1 MGSTRGAT
9 LICVLNEEGHGPVT
23 DLGAGGAPSFEEV
36 AGRGGHF
43 VARGDWTVSHIAEL
57 DGELRRLSVPAT
69 QRVIIDL
76 SGITALDTAGAW
88 LVHRTAK
95 FFESGTAEI
104 EFAGG
109 ADAFRIL
116 LEEVARND
124 EPCDIE
130 PPRKNIII
138 QVLERVG
145 IATVAIWDQAVS
157 ITGFFG
163 LILTVLFRT
172 IINPRRL
179 RLTSMVYHMEEAGW
193 NAIPIVTLLTF
204 LIGAVLAYQGSVQL
218 RNFGAEVF
226 TVDLISI
233 SILREIGVLITAI
246 IVAGRSGSAFTAQ
259 IGSMKVHEEVDAMQ
273 TLALDPIEMLVLPRI
288 LALVLTLPLLVFG
301 ADIAGLAGGALVAW
315 VSLGISPTMF
325 ISRFIE
331 NTDLIQFWIGII
343 KAPFFAF
350 LIGMV
355 GCYEGLK
362 VEGSAESVGQR
373 TTQSVVES
381 IFLVIIA
388 DALFSIF
395 FVEIGW

>member
-1 MGSTRGAT
+1 M
-9 LICVLNEEGHGPVT
+9 
-23 DLGAGGAPSFEEV
+23 
-36 AGRGGHF
+36 
-43 VARGDWTVSHIAEL
+43 
-57 DGELRRLSVPAT
+57 
-69 QRVIIDL
+69 
-76 SGITALDTAGAW
+76 DTAGAW

-95 FFESGTAEI
+95 FFEAAHAQISFTGGT
-104 EFAGG
+104 
-109 ADAFRIL
+109 DAYRIL
-116 LEEVARND
+116 LDEVARND
-124 EPCDIE
+124 EPCEIE
-130 PPRKNIII
+130 PSKRFFVIEL
-138 QVLERVG
+138 LERIG
-145 IATVAIWDQAVS
+145 KATASIWDQAVS

-163 LILTVLFRT
+163 LILLVFFRT
-172 IINPRRL
+172 LLNPRRL
-179 RLTSMVYHMEEAGW
+179 RLTSMVHHMEEAGW

-218 RNFGAEVF
+218 KNFGAEVF

-246 IVAGRSGSAFTAQ
+246 IVAGRSGSAYTAQ

-288 LALVLTLPLLVFG
+288 LALVLMLPLLVFG
-301 ADIAGLAGGALVAW
+301 ADLAGLAGGALVAW
-315 VSLGISPTMF
+315 ASLGISPTMF
-325 ISRFIE
+325 INRFLE
-331 NTDLIQFWIGII
+331 NTDILQFYIGII

>member
-1 MGSTRGAT
+1 MS
-9 LICVLNEEGHGPVT
+9 
-23 DLGAGGAPSFEEV
+23 DLGAGGAPTFEEIS
-36 AGRGGHF
+36 GRAGHF
-43 VARGDWTVSHIAEL
+43 VARGDWTVSHIADL
-57 DGELRRLSVPAT
+57 DSHLRRLGRPNAREIV
-69 QRVIIDL
+69 IDL
-76 SGITALDTAGAW
+76 SGVTALDTAGAW
-88 LVHRTAK
+88 LFHRTAK
-95 FFESGTAEI
+95 FFEDAHADIS
-104 EFAGG
+104 FAGG
-109 ADAFRIL
+109 TDAYRIL
-116 LEEVARND
+116 LDEVARND

-130 PPRKNIII
+130 PPRKFF
-138 QVLERVG
+138 VLELLERVG
-145 IATVAIWDQAVS
+145 KATVSIWDQAVS

-163 LILTVLFRT
+163 LILLVLFRT
-172 IINPRRL
+172 IMNPRRL
-179 RLTSMVYHMEEAGW
+179 RLTSMVHHMEEAGW

-218 RNFGAEVF
+218 KNFGAEVF

-246 IVAGRSGSAFTAQ
+246 IVAGRSGSAYTAQ

-288 LALVLTLPLLVFG
+288 LALVFMLPLLVFA
-301 ADIAGLAGGALVAW
+301 ADLAGLAGGALVAW
-315 VSLGISPTMF
+315 ASLGISPTMF
-325 ISRFIE
+325 VNRFLE
-331 NTDLIQFWIGII
+331 NTDLLQFYIGII

>member
-1 MGSTRGAT
+1 M
-9 LICVLNEEGHGPVT
+9 
-23 DLGAGGAPSFEEV
+23 
-36 AGRGGHF
+36 
-43 VARGDWTVSHIAEL
+43 SHIADL
-57 DGELRRLSVPAT
+57 DGHLRRLRPPQARKVE
-69 QRVIIDL
+69 IDL
-76 SGITALDTAGAW
+76 SDVTALDTAGAW
-88 LVHRTAK
+88 LFHRTAK
-95 FFESGTAEI
+95 VFREGNAQAEFTGASESH
-104 EFAGG
+104 
-109 ADAFRIL
+109 RIL
-116 LEEVARND
+116 LDEVARND

-130 PPRKNIII
+130 PPRRNFVI
-138 QVLERVG
+138 QILDRIGRGAASMWE
-145 IATVAIWDQAVS
+145 QAVS

-163 LILTVLFRT
+163 LILVVMART
-172 IINPRRL
+172 IVQPKRL
-179 RLTSMVYHMEEAGW
+179 RVTSMVHHMEEAGW

-226 TVDLISI
+226 TVDLIAI

-273 TLALDPIEMLVLPRI
+273 TLALDPIEMLVVPRV
-288 LALVLTLPLLVFG
+288 LALVFMLPLLVFG
-301 ADIAGLAGGALVAW
+301 ADLAGIAGGALVAW
-315 VSLGISPTMF
+315 TSLGISPTMF
-325 ISRFIE
+325 LNRFLE
-331 NTDLIQFWIGII
+331 TTDLVQFWIGII

-350 LIGMV
+350 LIAMV

>member
-1 MGSTRGAT
+1 MRLKSSIR
-9 LICVLNEEGHGPVT
+9 VLNGEGKGPVT
-23 DLGAGGAPSFEEV
+23 DLGAGGAPTFEEV
-36 AGRGGHF
+36 AGRGGQF
-43 VARGDWTVSHIAEL
+43 IARGDWTVSHIAGL
-57 DGELRRLSVPAT
+57 DTELRGLALPSAQQIV
-69 QRVIIDL
+69 IDL
-76 SGITALDTAGAW
+76 SDVTALDTAGAW
-88 LVHRTAK
+88 LFHRTAK
-95 FFESGTAEI
+95 FFESGNAEI
-104 EFAGG
+104 EFKGG
-109 ADAFRIL
+109 ADAYRIL
-116 LEEVARND
+116 LDEVARND

-130 PPRKNIII
+130 PPRRNVI
-138 QVLERVG
+138 VELLERVG
-145 IATVAIWDQAVS
+145 KASVSIWDQAVS

-163 LILTVLFRT
+163 LILVVLFRT

-179 RLTSMVYHMEEAGW
+179 RLTSVVYHMEEAGW

-315 VSLGISPTMF
+315 ASLGISPTMF
-325 ISRFIE
+325 FNRFVE

-350 LIGMV
+350 LIAMV

>member
-1 MGSTRGAT
+1 M
-9 LICVLNEEGHGPVT
+9 T

-36 AGRGGHF
+36 PERAGQYI
-43 VARGDWTVSHIAEL
+43 ARGDWTVSHIAAIDEV
-57 DGELRRLSVPAT
+57 LRKLRAPGTPSV
-69 QRVIIDL
+69 VIDL
-76 SGITALDTAGAW
+76 SAVRALDTAGAW
-88 LVHRTAK
+88 LFHRTAK
-95 FFESGTAEI
+95 VFEEANAKI
-104 EFAGG
+104 DFVGG
-109 ADAFRIL
+109 DDAFRIL
-116 LEEVARND
+116 LDEVARND

-130 PPRKNIII
+130 PPRTNAIIALLARI
-138 QVLERVG
+138 G
-145 IATVAIWDQAVS
+145 ISVEGIWDQVVS
-157 ITGFFG
+157 VTGFFG
-163 LILTVLFRT
+163 LILVVFFRT
-172 IINPRRL
+172 LMRPARL
-179 RLTSMVYHMEEAGW
+179 RVTSMVHHMEEAGL
-193 NAIPIVTLLTF
+193 NAVPIVTLLSF

-226 TVDLISI
+226 TVDLIAI

-246 IVAGRSGSAFTAQ
+246 IVAGRSGSAYTAQ

-273 TLALDPIEMLVLPRI
+273 TLALDPIEMLVLPRV
-288 LALVLTLPLLVFG
+288 LALVLMLPLLVFG
-301 ADIAGLAGGALVAW
+301 ADIAGMLGGALVAW
-315 VSLGISPTMF
+315 ASLGISPTMF
-325 ISRFIE
+325 FTRFIE
-331 NTDLIQFWIGII
+331 NTDVLQFWIGII

-350 LIGMV
+350 IIAMV

>member
-1 MGSTRGAT
+1 M
-9 LICVLNEEGHGPVT
+9 T
-23 DLGAGGAPSFEEV
+23 DLGAGGAPTFEGMS
-36 AGRGGHF
+36 GRAGHF
-43 VARGDWTVSHIAEL
+43 VARGNWTVTHIAAL
-57 DGELRRLSVPAT
+57 DGYLRGLGEPPVRDIV
-69 QRVIIDL
+69 IDL
-76 SGITALDTAGAW
+76 SGVTALDTAGAW

-95 FFESGTAEI
+95 FFEAGHAQISFTGGT
-104 EFAGG
+104 
-109 ADAFRIL
+109 DAYRIL
-116 LEEVARND
+116 LDEVARND
-124 EPCDIE
+124 EPCEIE
-130 PPRKNIII
+130 PSRRFFVIDL
-138 QVLERVG
+138 LERIG
-145 IATVAIWDQAVS
+145 KATASIWDQAVS

-163 LILTVLFRT
+163 LILLVFFRT
-172 IINPRRL
+172 LLNPRRL
-179 RLTSMVYHMEEAGW
+179 RLTSMVHHMEEAGW

-218 RNFGAEVF
+218 KNFGAEVF

-246 IVAGRSGSAFTAQ
+246 IVAGRSGSAYTAQ

-288 LALVLTLPLLVFG
+288 LALVLMLPLLVFG
-301 ADIAGLAGGALVAW
+301 ADLAGLAGGALVAW
-315 VSLGISPTMF
+315 ASLGISPTMF
-325 ISRFIE
+325 VNRFLE
-331 NTDLIQFWIGII
+331 NTDILQFYIGII